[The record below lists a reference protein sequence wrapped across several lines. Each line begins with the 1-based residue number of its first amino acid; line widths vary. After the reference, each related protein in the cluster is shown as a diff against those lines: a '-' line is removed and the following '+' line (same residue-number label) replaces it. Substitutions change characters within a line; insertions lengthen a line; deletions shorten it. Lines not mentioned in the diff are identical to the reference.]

1 MAIRP
6 PIRRP
11 FPTEPGKTSIA
22 GLYALE
28 NMSRAVIGPVI
39 ALEGMRILGDAQQL
53 SVILFVG
60 SIFSMAIMLSSGWFI
75 RKFSR
80 KFVFTAA
87 SVMAVLAAFFYIQE
101 NALSFGLATALRTA
115 GAGLVM
121 TVVSLY
127 IMDFIPSADLPKAEA
142 RKILMA
148 ASTWI
153 FFPIIGVWLWTNQA
167 HYSPFVA
174 SGFIAVLM
182 FLFFWYIRIK
192 EADSVQ
198 APTAASLNVFQALR
212 KYFSNR
218 HLTIA
223 YFIAFTRATF
233 WYMLFTYSPV
243 YIVQAGLHE
252 SWSGIFVGIIT
263 SVLLLS
269 DFFARIGQRYGIRRS
284 IRFSFF
290 VGGICMTAIGILPEP
305 TVYALIFWFVASL
318 TADML
323 DVIGNLPFM
332 RIVDEQERVEMTMVF
347 ATCREL
353 AVTVTPGIGAVI
365 LLFFPLE
372 ALFIVWGV
380 MFLAVG
386 SVVMKLPR
394 HVG

>member
-87 SVMAVLAAFFYIQE
+87 SVMAVVAAFFYVQE
-101 NALSFGLATALRTA
+101 NALSFGIATALRTA

-121 TVVSLY
+121 AVVSLY
-127 IMDFIPSADLPKAEA
+127 IMDFIPSEDLPKAEA

-153 FFPIIGVWLWTNQA
+153 CFPIIGVWLWSNSS
-167 HYSPFVA
+167 HSSPFVV
-174 SGFIAVLM
+174 SGFAAVLM
-182 FLFFWYIRIK
+182 FLFFWYLRVK
-192 EADSVQ
+192 EADAIQVPN
-198 APTAASLNVFQALR
+198 AKSLNIFQSLR

-218 HLTIA
+218 NLTIA
-223 YFIAFTRATF
+223 YLISFVRATF

-243 YIVQAGLHE
+243 YIVHAGLHE
-252 SWSGIFVGIIT
+252 SWSGIFVGVIT

-269 DFFARIGQRYGIRRS
+269 DYFARIGQRFGIRRS

-290 VGGICMTAIGILPEP
+290 LGGICLTAIGLLPEP

-323 DVIGNLPFM
+323 DVVGNLPFM
-332 RIVDEQERVEMTMVF
+332 RIVDEDERVEMTMVF
-347 ATCREL
+347 ATCREM
-353 AVTVTPGIGAVI
+353 AVTVTPGIGALI
-365 LLFFPLE
+365 LFFFPIE
-372 ALFIVWGV
+372 ALFIFWGLL
-380 MFLAVG
+380 FLAVG

-394 HVG
+394 HVD

>member
-11 FPTEPGKTSIA
+11 FPSEPGKTSIA

-39 ALEGMRILGDAQQL
+39 ALEGMRILGSAQQL

-60 SIFSMAIMLSSGWFI
+60 SLFSMAIMLSSGWFI

-87 SVMAVLAAFFYIQE
+87 SVMAVLAAAFYVQE
-101 NALSFGLATALRTA
+101 SALSFGVATALRTA

-153 FFPIIGVWLWTNQA
+153 CFPIIGVWLWSNVGFSA
-167 HYSPFVA
+167 PFLI
-174 SGFIAVLM
+174 SGCAAGMM
-182 FLFFWYIRIK
+182 FVFFWYLRIK
-192 EADSVQ
+192 EADAVQ
-198 APTAASLNVFQALR
+198 APDAKSLNVFQALG

-218 HLTIA
+218 NLTIA
-223 YFIAFTRATF
+223 YLISFVRASF
-233 WYMLFTYSPV
+233 WYMLFTYSPI
-243 YIVQAGLHE
+243 YIVQAGMDQ
-252 SWSGIFVGIIT
+252 SWSGVFVGAIT
-263 SVLLLS
+263 SVLLFS
-269 DFFARIGQRYGIRRS
+269 DYFARIGTGYGIRRS

-290 VGGICMTAIGILPEP
+290 LGGICLTLIGVLPEP
-305 TVYALIFWFVASL
+305 TVYALIFWFIASL
-318 TADML
+318 SADML

-332 RIVDEQERVEMTMVF
+332 RIVAEDERVEMTMVF

-353 AVTVTPGIGAVI
+353 AVTLTPGVGAVI

-372 ALFIVWGV
+372 GLFIVWGAL
-380 MFLAVG
+380 FLAVG
-386 SVVMKLPR
+386 SVVMLLPR
-394 HVG
+394 HVD